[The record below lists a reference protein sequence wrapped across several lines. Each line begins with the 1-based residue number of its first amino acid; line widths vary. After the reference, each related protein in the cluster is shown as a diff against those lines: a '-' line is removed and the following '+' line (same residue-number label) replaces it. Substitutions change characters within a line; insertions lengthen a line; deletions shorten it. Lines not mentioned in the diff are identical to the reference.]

1 MPSAVMSPVASTMVP
16 PPGTAPRTPA
26 PLPHRSPSFL
36 QVLTGTAQ
44 PVAVSSL
51 ASVAYDSQGAFTV
64 TLGNGQVWH
73 QVDSDFSAKARFKLG
88 AKTTVTP
95 GALGSFTLKADG
107 TSHVYKVERR
117 T

>member
-1 MPSAVMSPVASTMVP
+1 MTSTAMPTAVMPPAGPVAK
-16 PPGTAPRTPA
+16 TPA
-26 PLPHRSPSFL
+26 PLPHRSPSFM
-36 QVLTGTAQ
+36 QILTGTAQ
-44 PVAVSSL
+44 PVAVSPL
-51 ASVAYDSQGAFTV
+51 ASVEYDSQGAFIV

-73 QVDSDFSAKARFKLG
+73 QLDSDFSAKARFKIG

>member
-1 MPSAVMSPVASTMVP
+1 MTSTAMPTAAMP
-16 PPGTAPRTPA
+16 PAGTIPKTPA
-26 PLPHRSPSFL
+26 PLPHRSPSFM
-36 QVLTGTAQ
+36 QILTGRAQ

-51 ASVAYDSQGAFTV
+51 ASVEYDSQGAFIV

-73 QVDSDFSAKARFKLG
+73 QLDSDFSAKARFKIG

-95 GALGSFTLKADG
+95 GALGSYTLKADG